1 MDELAL
7 IRRDRGAAA
16 SPGQE
21 ARARYVGWL
30 REPVEQLDFAVD
42 GVLLSERLRTL
53 EVPQPDVF
61 GLDPFDLLS
70 VVDLAWPR
78 EAASAL
84 RQLAGVEARSA
95 DWPLEPGRL
104 PLYVCT
110 MCADLGCGAVTVE
123 VLHQGDVV
131 SWRDLRVEDGH
142 TDQSEMI
149 DLSALGPMTF
159 DAEHY
164 RAVLLEPVP
173 VLQALADDERAAER
187 RWKDGRGLRGI
198 VRRLRGAQPREFER

>member
-1 MDELAL
+1 
-7 IRRDRGAAA
+7 
-16 SPGQE
+16 
-21 ARARYVGWL
+21 
-30 REPVEQLDFAVD
+30 
-42 GVLLSERLRTL
+42 
-53 EVPQPDVF
+53 
-61 GLDPFDLLS
+61 
-70 VVDLAWPR
+70 
-78 EAASAL
+78 
-84 RQLAGVEARSA
+84 
-95 DWPLEPGRL
+95 
-104 PLYVCT
+104 